1 MHQRTGR
8 DMPSCFAKFIGTK
21 LFICSAILIERLFD
35 IYVSDCTTE
44 YSSHAEK
51 VLGLDISSLPEDR
64 LQTLSTPTRYQ
75 LEGDN
80 QCI

>member
-1 MHQRTGR
+1 
-8 DMPSCFAKFIGTK
+8 MPSCFAKFIGTK

-35 IYVSDCTTE
+35 IHVSDCASE
-44 YSSHAEK
+44 YSPHAGK
-51 VLGLDISSLPEDR
+51 VLVLDISSLAEDR
-64 LQTLSTPTRYQ
+64 PQTLSAPTRYQ